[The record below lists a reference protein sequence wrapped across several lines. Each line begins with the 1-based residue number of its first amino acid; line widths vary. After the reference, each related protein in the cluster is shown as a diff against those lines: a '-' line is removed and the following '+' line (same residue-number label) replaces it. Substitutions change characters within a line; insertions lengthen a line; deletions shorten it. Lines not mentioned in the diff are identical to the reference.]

1 MPPRPCLSC
10 VAAGAFLI
18 SNPTNKKRVSLLT
31 SHPHYFLF
39 LMNNPTVSWSNLSI
53 KLTPSNRLHFSIAPV
68 YEFHNQKAVSQK
80 PPKKLPSAS
89 VSTPIDYYDSL
100 GFDVSQE
107 SDGSYSFPSY
117 LASRPNWNPNTDNTF
132 SLPSL
137 PRPKQFTRLAR
148 QTLLDAGGALDK
160 MGFAPNEFH
169 FFTGTLPGS
178 TDAAKEMIARYS
190 REIVHNLKVSLTK
203 RGINLTFNTWEWQKR
218 GALHLH
224 LVIHAPNED
233 PQQFADYLESRWY
246 DLIDLVSLKSG
257 VSLWERAANLPGNRF
272 WNRNS
277 PQLKGIAAKT
287 VQCEKSVAAYLSKYV
302 GKESVDSGSIPDK
315 RLSSKI
321 KTLFYPSSWW
331 SISNHLRVL
340 IQNFTASLCVRLPSS
355 DASDQFIDW
364 SEFFSSLSSLVL
376 NPFSPKDYPDY
387 VYRSLYLAPDAY
399 FQVKESLE
407 SGGFVSS
414 YFSTLTDEHK
424 PSRLALVSVTQSSA
438 LSWLRLPENHVHLDK
453 FVNHYLSWY
462 KIKGSPAAL
471 IQLIDSS
478 TPLQSSPF
486 ESEAQAYFRN
496 LHSASL
502 YSAS

>member
-1 MPPRPCLSC
+1 
-10 VAAGAFLI
+10 
-18 SNPTNKKRVSLLT
+18 
-31 SHPHYFLF
+31 
-39 LMNNPTVSWSNLSI
+39 MNNSTTSWSNLSI

-68 YEFHNQKAVSQK
+68 YEFHNHKASAPK
-80 PPKKLPSAS
+80 PSKKLSLAS

-100 GFDVSQE
+100 GFDVSHE
-107 SDGSYSFPSY
+107 SDGCYSFPSS
-117 LASRPNWNPNTDNTF
+117 LASRPNCNSNTNNTF

-160 MGFAPNEFH
+160 MGFSPNEFH

-190 REIVHNLKVSLTK
+190 RDIVNSLKESLRK

-224 LVIHAPNED
+224 LVIHAPNEH
-233 PQQFADYLESRWY
+233 PQEFADYLESRWY

-257 VSLWERAANLPGNRF
+257 VSLWERSANLPGDRF

-287 VQCEKSVAAYLSKYV
+287 VQCQKSVAAYLSKYV
-302 GKESVDSGSIPDK
+302 GKESVDSGAIPDK
-315 RLSSKI
+315 RFNSKI

-387 VYRSLYLAPDAY
+387 VYRSLYLDSDAY

-414 YFSTLTDEHK
+414 YFSALTDEHK

-438 LSWLRLPENHVHLDK
+438 VAWLRLPQNHLHLDK

-462 KIKGSPAAL
+462 KIKGSPSAFIELLDTSAP
-471 IQLIDSS
+471 I
-478 TPLQSSPF
+478 QSSPF
-486 ESEAQAYFRN
+486 EFDALSYFRN

-502 YSAS
+502 YSPS